1 MINGSSKFRGITQ
14 LIRDRGGNFGILTA
28 LLLVP
33 ICLAAGMAIDYTTAV
48 SQKTNLQEIADG
60 AVLAGAK
67 IYDGTNFDAA
77 KAEAQAFIDAYAIST
92 PVGLTSNITSDG
104 NTLQVALTGSVPT
117 TLMRLGNIDNVNVS
131 VNSSSFS
138 PPKPQKVTLTPT
150 KAQGY
155 YYKIVTIRV
164 VRPNTTSEVV
174 LGTVVYQP
182 TTHNDSGQ
190 GTMTANPTGAIDLGK
205 YTKLVLQMDIKNDGC
220 PLNKTAHVDGQNSV
234 TCGKSSRDAD
244 KKYDL
249 TLRTDNP
256 DTSYY
261 LFVNGVQLPK
271 GTVVPIA
278 NYFGCAQPQ
287 SHAWEDGGGWERQD
301 FFYTISSVC
310 ASADGDS
317 ARLTQ

>member
-1 MINGSSKFRGITQ
+1 MITGLDILCSFKRLLRDGS
-14 LIRDRGGNFGILTA
+14 GNFGVMTA
-28 LLLVP
+28 LLMVP
-33 ICLAAGMAIDYTTAV
+33 LCLAAGAAVDYATAV
-48 SQKTNLQEIADG
+48 GQKTNLQQIADG
-60 AVLAGAK
+60 AVLAGGK
-67 IYDGTNFDAA
+67 VFDGTNFDTA
-77 KAEAQAFIDAYAIST
+77 KAQAQAFIDAYAATMPTNLS
-92 PVGLTSNITSDG
+92 SSITFNG
-104 NTLQVALTGSVPT
+104 NTLQVTLTGSVPT
-117 TLMRLGNIDNVNVS
+117 TLMQLGNIPSVNVS

-150 KAQGY
+150 KSQGY

-182 TTHNDSGQ
+182 NTHNDGGQ
-190 GTMTANPTGAIDLGK
+190 GSMVANPQGAIDLGK

-220 PLNKTAHVDGQNSV
+220 PIGQTASVNSKNAV
-234 TCGKSSRDAD
+234 TCNSSSKAAD

-261 LFVNGVQLPK
+261 LFVNGTQLPK
-271 GTVVPIA
+271 GTIVPIE

-287 SHAWEDGGGWERQD
+287 SHAWEDGGGWDRQD
-301 FFYTISSVC
+301 FFYNISSTC
-310 ASADGDS
+310 ASADGE
-317 ARLTQ
+317 AVRLTQ

>member
-1 MINGSSKFRGITQ
+1 MINGSSKLRSIIQ
-14 LIRDRGGNFGILTA
+14 LLEDRAGNFSILTA

-33 ICLAAGMAIDYTTAV
+33 ICLAAGTAIDYTTAV
-48 SQKTNLQEIADG
+48 SQRTNLQEIADG

-67 IYDGTNFDAA
+67 VYDGTNFDAA
-77 KAEAQAFIDAYAIST
+77 KAQAQAFIDAYATTT
-92 PVGLTSNITSDG
+92 PVGLTSNITANG

-117 TLMRLGNIDNVNVS
+117 TLMRLGNINNVNIS
-131 VNSSSFS
+131 VNSSTFS

-182 TTHNDSGQ
+182 NTHNDQGQ
-190 GTMTANPTGAIDLGK
+190 GTMIANPQGAIDLGQ

-220 PLNKTAHVDGQNSV
+220 PLNKTASVNGRNDV
-234 TCGKSSRDAD
+234 TCSNSSRAVD
-244 KKYDL
+244 KNYDL

-271 GTVVPIA
+271 GTVVPIE

-310 ASADGDS
+310 ASSDGDA